1 MFFFMGERRQRTV
14 GRPSGSGER
23 PVEWRACRRHGD
35 TEFVLYGCTRP
46 RWRCK
51 RCVGEAV
58 TRRKRRV
65 RATLLAAAGGRC
77 AICGYGRC
85 SQSLHFHHVDPG
97 HKRLELGSHRGAAL
111 ATFLLEIDKC
121 VLLCANCHGEVEAGL
136 VLSPPPGAIFRGTP
150 LIEGGGSIRPLTR
163 ARQQAA
169 P

>member
-121 VLLCANCHGEVEAGL
+121 VLLCANCHAEVEAGL
-136 VLSPPPGAIFRGTP
+136 KDAPEMSFTVS
-150 LIEGGGSIRPLTR
+150 
-163 ARQQAA
+163 AA
-169 P
+169 PSGRRHGPG